1 MLEYPDVKETGV
13 IGLPDENAGEL
24 PLAFVVAQPGTKP
37 TEKEIVDFVAKRVSQ
52 PKRLH
57 GGVRFIKEIPK
68 NPSGKILRRELRELL
83 KKSPNSK
90 L

>member
-1 MLEYPDVKETGV
+1 MEYPDVKEAGV
-13 IGLPDENAGEL
+13 VGLPDENAGEL
-24 PLAFVVAQPGTKP
+24 PLAFVVTQPGAKP
-37 TEKEIVDFVAKRVSQ
+37 TEKDIVDFVAKRVSQ

-57 GGVRFIKEIPK
+57 GGVRFVKEIPK

-83 KKSPNSK
+83 KTMPNSK